1 MTRPS
6 QCVHGFDGEFC
17 GSLSCKIQSKSIW
30 LSKMF
35 GYTAQMWFCRFTQ

>member
-17 GSLSCKIQSKSIW
+17 D
-30 LSKMF
+30 
-35 GYTAQMWFCRFTQ
+35 